1 MTVTGAGSRPRG
13 SGWRVAAAALAL
25 LALAGCSVLPGP
37 AVDGPDARPADA
49 PGGAA
54 DEIIAAEL
62 SNVFANAFDPMTT
75 TVQVP
80 VRDDDAARAALV
92 AALAGRGFGI
102 QRVAADQGAH
112 FLETERVVEAAE
124 DRATR
129 VLWRASIG
137 PAEVRRDYTIAADGA
152 LYAASPIRLAGT
164 RTDIRTAD
172 LERAEPMSVDPAYRR
187 IEYVAPRTPA
197 DPAPVISLVTPGLVE
212 RVAREAALGATSRSR
227 APTLQALNA
236 DRVETGN
243 LFYDAESNFGSTL
256 DGLDRVDRRIVV
268 FANDSLNLGPE
279 NRGMIRRFVEESVAR
294 DDLISL
300 VGCSNGPTAAEI
312 GNEGL
317 ALGRAERVA
326 EELAALGI
334 PRENVYDEGCW
345 APVSAGDRF
354 PGRGVVIELW
364 RAPA

>member
-197 DPAPVISLVTPGLVE
+197 DPRAGDLPRHPRTRRTCRPRGGAGRDLPLAGTDAAGAE
-212 RVAREAALGATSRSR
+212 RRSRGDRQPLLRRREQLRLHARRARSGGPPDRRLRQRFPEPRPREPRDDPTLRRGIGRARRPDQPRRLQQTARPPPRSATRASRSGARSASPRSSPRSASR
-227 APTLQALNA
+227 ART
-236 DRVETGN
+236 
-243 LFYDAESNFGSTL
+243 STTRGAGHRSPPVTASR
-256 DGLDRVDRRIVV
+256 DG
-268 FANDSLNLGPE
+268 AS
-279 NRGMIRRFVEESVAR
+279 
-294 DDLISL
+294 
-300 VGCSNGPTAAEI
+300 
-312 GNEGL
+312 
-317 ALGRAERVA
+317 
-326 EELAALGI
+326 
-334 PRENVYDEGCW
+334 
-345 APVSAGDRF
+345 
-354 PGRGVVIELW
+354 
-364 RAPA
+364 